1 MEDYVDS
8 YYSYLAVI
16 KGLSK
21 NTLESYIRDCKKF
34 IFYLKKDNVFELS
47 KIKHSHI
54 LDFLTELKY
63 KKSKPRTIA
72 RYIVS
77 IKQFFKYL
85 LIEKIITE
93 DPTINIRTPKLSVS
107 LPDILSLQEIEQLLE
122 SPDDSTN
129 IGQRDST
136 MLEVLYGTGIRVSEL
151 INLELNG
158 LNFDLGYI
166 MVMGKGSKERIVPL
180 GSIALRKVKSYIE
193 YGRNALLKD
202 KSPDYLFLNRNG
214 KMMTR
219 QGFWK
224 NLRQY
229 VIKSGINKTV
239 TPHTIRHTF
248 ATHLLERGA
257 DLRTIQ
263 ILLGHSDISSTHDQQ
278 NVAGTL
284 RPDAI
289 PKGHA
294 GQVAVAELKR
304 ELGAGGHEEQAIHVE
319 ALQLAEDG
327 VKAAT
332 GLLEHRLPVLG
343 ILGNPKRRHAR
354 QWRPVPEHH
363 ALEPIDGHSDVA
375 EARGLDLE
383 VLPVPV
389 ATQELPL
396 QLVAS
401 HQVDR
406 HPGLHLGGL
415 AGQPQDLADRQPL
428 LLT

>member
-202 KSPDYLFLNRNG
+202 KSSDYLFLNRNG
-214 KMMTR
+214 KRMTR

-263 ILLGHSDISSTHDQQ
+263 ILLGHSDISSTQIYTHID
-278 NVAGTL
+278 VKRL
-284 RPDAI
+284 KDI
-289 PKGHA
+289 HA
-294 GQVAVAELKR
+294 K
-304 ELGAGGHEEQAIHVE
+304 
-319 ALQLAEDG
+319 
-327 VKAAT
+327 
-332 GLLEHRLPVLG
+332 
-343 ILGNPKRRHAR
+343 
-354 QWRPVPEHH
+354 HH
-363 ALEPIDGHSDVA
+363 PRA
-375 EARGLDLE
+375 
-383 VLPVPV
+383 
-389 ATQELPL
+389 
-396 QLVAS
+396 
-401 HQVDR
+401 
-406 HPGLHLGGL
+406 
-415 AGQPQDLADRQPL
+415 
-428 LLT
+428 

>member
-34 IFYLKKDNVFELS
+34 ILYLKKDNVFELS

-107 LPDILSLQEIEQLLE
+107 LPDILSLQEIEELLE

-151 INLELNG
+151 INLQLNG

-202 KSPDYLFLNRNG
+202 KISDYLFLNRNG
-214 KMMTR
+214 KRMTR

-263 ILLGHSDISSTHDQQ
+263 ILLGHSDISSTQIYTHID
-278 NVAGTL
+278 VKRL
-284 RPDAI
+284 KDI
-289 PKGHA
+289 HA
-294 GQVAVAELKR
+294 K
-304 ELGAGGHEEQAIHVE
+304 
-319 ALQLAEDG
+319 
-327 VKAAT
+327 
-332 GLLEHRLPVLG
+332 
-343 ILGNPKRRHAR
+343 
-354 QWRPVPEHH
+354 HH
-363 ALEPIDGHSDVA
+363 PRA
-375 EARGLDLE
+375 
-383 VLPVPV
+383 
-389 ATQELPL
+389 
-396 QLVAS
+396 
-401 HQVDR
+401 
-406 HPGLHLGGL
+406 
-415 AGQPQDLADRQPL
+415 
-428 LLT
+428 

>member
-54 LDFLTELKY
+54 LDFLTQLKY

-202 KSPDYLFLNRNG
+202 KSSDYLFLNRNG
-214 KMMTR
+214 KRMTR

-263 ILLGHSDISSTHDQQ
+263 ILLGHSDISSTQIYTHID
-278 NVAGTL
+278 VKRL
-284 RPDAI
+284 KDI
-289 PKGHA
+289 HA
-294 GQVAVAELKR
+294 K
-304 ELGAGGHEEQAIHVE
+304 
-319 ALQLAEDG
+319 
-327 VKAAT
+327 
-332 GLLEHRLPVLG
+332 
-343 ILGNPKRRHAR
+343 
-354 QWRPVPEHH
+354 HH
-363 ALEPIDGHSDVA
+363 PRA
-375 EARGLDLE
+375 
-383 VLPVPV
+383 
-389 ATQELPL
+389 
-396 QLVAS
+396 
-401 HQVDR
+401 
-406 HPGLHLGGL
+406 
-415 AGQPQDLADRQPL
+415 
-428 LLT
+428 

>member
-34 IFYLKKDNVFELS
+34 ILYLKKDNIFELS

-54 LDFLTELKY
+54 LDFLTVLKY
-63 KKSKPRTIA
+63 KKSKPSTIA

-93 DPTINIRTPKLSVS
+93 DPTINIRTPKLNVS
-107 LPDILSLQEIEQLLE
+107 LPDILSLQEIVELLE

-202 KSPDYLFLNRNG
+202 KSSDYLFLNRNG
-214 KMMTR
+214 NRMTR

-229 VIKSGINKTV
+229 AIKSGINKTV

-263 ILLGHSDISSTHDQQ
+263 ILLGHSDISSTQIYTHIDIKR
-278 NVAGTL
+278 L
-284 RPDAI
+284 KDI
-289 PKGHA
+289 HA
-294 GQVAVAELKR
+294 K
-304 ELGAGGHEEQAIHVE
+304 
-319 ALQLAEDG
+319 
-327 VKAAT
+327 
-332 GLLEHRLPVLG
+332 
-343 ILGNPKRRHAR
+343 
-354 QWRPVPEHH
+354 HH
-363 ALEPIDGHSDVA
+363 PRA
-375 EARGLDLE
+375 
-383 VLPVPV
+383 
-389 ATQELPL
+389 
-396 QLVAS
+396 
-401 HQVDR
+401 
-406 HPGLHLGGL
+406 
-415 AGQPQDLADRQPL
+415 
-428 LLT
+428 

>member
-54 LDFLTELKY
+54 LDFLTQLKY

-77 IKQFFKYL
+77 IKQFFRYL

-202 KSPDYLFLNRNG
+202 KSSDYLFLNRNG
-214 KMMTR
+214 KRMTR

-263 ILLGHSDISSTHDQQ
+263 ILLGHSDISSTQIYTHID
-278 NVAGTL
+278 VKRL
-284 RPDAI
+284 KDI
-289 PKGHA
+289 HA
-294 GQVAVAELKR
+294 K
-304 ELGAGGHEEQAIHVE
+304 
-319 ALQLAEDG
+319 
-327 VKAAT
+327 
-332 GLLEHRLPVLG
+332 
-343 ILGNPKRRHAR
+343 
-354 QWRPVPEHH
+354 HH
-363 ALEPIDGHSDVA
+363 PRA
-375 EARGLDLE
+375 
-383 VLPVPV
+383 
-389 ATQELPL
+389 
-396 QLVAS
+396 
-401 HQVDR
+401 
-406 HPGLHLGGL
+406 
-415 AGQPQDLADRQPL
+415 
-428 LLT
+428 

>member
-34 IFYLKKDNVFELS
+34 ILYLKKDNVFELS

-63 KKSKPRTIA
+63 KKLKPRTIA

-107 LPDILSLQEIEQLLE
+107 LPDILSLQEIEELLE

-151 INLELNG
+151 INLKLNS

-180 GSIALRKVKSYIE
+180 GSIALRKVKFYIE
-193 YGRNALLKD
+193 NTRTSLLKS
-202 KSPDYLFLNRNG
+202 KISDYLFLNRNG
-214 KMMTR
+214 KRMTR

-263 ILLGHSDISSTHDQQ
+263 ILLGHSDISSTQIYTHID
-278 NVAGTL
+278 VKRL
-284 RPDAI
+284 KDI
-289 PKGHA
+289 HA
-294 GQVAVAELKR
+294 K
-304 ELGAGGHEEQAIHVE
+304 
-319 ALQLAEDG
+319 
-327 VKAAT
+327 
-332 GLLEHRLPVLG
+332 
-343 ILGNPKRRHAR
+343 
-354 QWRPVPEHH
+354 HH
-363 ALEPIDGHSDVA
+363 PRA
-375 EARGLDLE
+375 
-383 VLPVPV
+383 
-389 ATQELPL
+389 
-396 QLVAS
+396 
-401 HQVDR
+401 
-406 HPGLHLGGL
+406 
-415 AGQPQDLADRQPL
+415 
-428 LLT
+428 

>member
-21 NTLESYIRDCKKF
+21 NTLESYIRACKKF
-34 IFYLKKDNVFELS
+34 ILYLKKDNFFELS

-54 LDFLTELKY
+54 LDFLTVLKY
-63 KKSKPRTIA
+63 KKSKPSTIA

-93 DPTINIRTPKLSVS
+93 DPTINIRTPKLNVS
-107 LPDILSLQEIEQLLE
+107 LPDILSLQEIVELLE

-180 GSIALRKVKSYIE
+180 GSIALQKVKSYIE

-202 KSPDYLFLNRNG
+202 KSSNYLFLNRNG
-214 KMMTR
+214 KRMTR

-263 ILLGHSDISSTHDQQ
+263 ILLGHSDISSTQIYTHIDIKR
-278 NVAGTL
+278 L
-284 RPDAI
+284 KDI
-289 PKGHA
+289 HA
-294 GQVAVAELKR
+294 K
-304 ELGAGGHEEQAIHVE
+304 
-319 ALQLAEDG
+319 
-327 VKAAT
+327 
-332 GLLEHRLPVLG
+332 
-343 ILGNPKRRHAR
+343 
-354 QWRPVPEHH
+354 HH
-363 ALEPIDGHSDVA
+363 PRA
-375 EARGLDLE
+375 
-383 VLPVPV
+383 
-389 ATQELPL
+389 
-396 QLVAS
+396 
-401 HQVDR
+401 
-406 HPGLHLGGL
+406 
-415 AGQPQDLADRQPL
+415 
-428 LLT
+428 

>member
-34 IFYLKKDNVFELS
+34 ILYLKKDNIFELS

-54 LDFLTELKY
+54 LDFLTVLKY
-63 KKSKPRTIA
+63 KKSKPSTIA

-93 DPTINIRTPKLSVS
+93 DPTINIRTPKLNVS
-107 LPDILSLQEIEQLLE
+107 LPDILSLQEIVELLE

-180 GSIALRKVKSYIE
+180 GSIALQKVKSYIE

-202 KSPDYLFLNRNG
+202 KSSNYLFLNRNG
-214 KMMTR
+214 KRMTR

-263 ILLGHSDISSTHDQQ
+263 ILLGHSDISSTQIYTHIDIKR
-278 NVAGTL
+278 L
-284 RPDAI
+284 KDI
-289 PKGHA
+289 HA
-294 GQVAVAELKR
+294 K
-304 ELGAGGHEEQAIHVE
+304 
-319 ALQLAEDG
+319 
-327 VKAAT
+327 
-332 GLLEHRLPVLG
+332 
-343 ILGNPKRRHAR
+343 
-354 QWRPVPEHH
+354 HH
-363 ALEPIDGHSDVA
+363 PRA
-375 EARGLDLE
+375 
-383 VLPVPV
+383 
-389 ATQELPL
+389 
-396 QLVAS
+396 
-401 HQVDR
+401 
-406 HPGLHLGGL
+406 
-415 AGQPQDLADRQPL
+415 
-428 LLT
+428 

>member
-34 IFYLKKDNVFELS
+34 ILYLKKDNVFELS

-202 KSPDYLFLNRNG
+202 KSSDYLFLNRNG
-214 KMMTR
+214 KRMTR

-263 ILLGHSDISSTHDQQ
+263 ILLGHSDISSTQIYTHID
-278 NVAGTL
+278 VKRL
-284 RPDAI
+284 KDI
-289 PKGHA
+289 HA
-294 GQVAVAELKR
+294 K
-304 ELGAGGHEEQAIHVE
+304 
-319 ALQLAEDG
+319 
-327 VKAAT
+327 
-332 GLLEHRLPVLG
+332 
-343 ILGNPKRRHAR
+343 
-354 QWRPVPEHH
+354 HH
-363 ALEPIDGHSDVA
+363 PRA
-375 EARGLDLE
+375 
-383 VLPVPV
+383 
-389 ATQELPL
+389 
-396 QLVAS
+396 
-401 HQVDR
+401 
-406 HPGLHLGGL
+406 
-415 AGQPQDLADRQPL
+415 
-428 LLT
+428 

>member
-202 KSPDYLFLNRNG
+202 KSSDYLFLNRNG
-214 KMMTR
+214 KRMTR

-263 ILLGHSDISSTHDQQ
+263 ILLGHSDISSTQIYTH
-278 NVAGTL
+278 TC
-284 RPDAI
+284 RWMSI
-289 PKGHA
+289 P
-294 GQVAVAELKR
+294 
-304 ELGAGGHEEQAIHVE
+304 
-319 ALQLAEDG
+319 
-327 VKAAT
+327 T
-332 GLLEHRLPVLG
+332 
-343 ILGNPKRRHAR
+343 
-354 QWRPVPEHH
+354 
-363 ALEPIDGHSDVA
+363 S
-375 EARGLDLE
+375 
-383 VLPVPV
+383 
-389 ATQELPL
+389 
-396 QLVAS
+396 
-401 HQVDR
+401 
-406 HPGLHLGGL
+406 PGS
-415 AGQPQDLADRQPL
+415 
-428 LLT
+428 

>member
-34 IFYLKKDNVFELS
+34 ILYLKKDNVFELS

-54 LDFLTELKY
+54 LDFLTELKH

-107 LPDILSLQEIEQLLE
+107 LPDILSLQEIEELLE

-151 INLELNG
+151 INLKLNS

-180 GSIALRKVKSYIE
+180 GSIALRKVKFYIE
-193 YGRNALLKD
+193 NTRTSLLKS
-202 KSPDYLFLNRNG
+202 KISDYLFLNRNG
-214 KMMTR
+214 KRMTR

-263 ILLGHSDISSTHDQQ
+263 ILLGHSDISSTQIYTHID
-278 NVAGTL
+278 VKRL
-284 RPDAI
+284 KDI
-289 PKGHA
+289 HA
-294 GQVAVAELKR
+294 K
-304 ELGAGGHEEQAIHVE
+304 
-319 ALQLAEDG
+319 
-327 VKAAT
+327 
-332 GLLEHRLPVLG
+332 
-343 ILGNPKRRHAR
+343 
-354 QWRPVPEHH
+354 HH
-363 ALEPIDGHSDVA
+363 PRA
-375 EARGLDLE
+375 
-383 VLPVPV
+383 
-389 ATQELPL
+389 
-396 QLVAS
+396 
-401 HQVDR
+401 
-406 HPGLHLGGL
+406 
-415 AGQPQDLADRQPL
+415 
-428 LLT
+428 

>member
-34 IFYLKKDNVFELS
+34 ILYLKKDNVFELS

-107 LPDILSLQEIEQLLE
+107 LPDILSLQEIEELLE

-151 INLELNG
+151 INLKLNS

-180 GSIALRKVKSYIE
+180 GSIALRKVKFYIE
-193 YGRNALLKD
+193 NTRTSLLKS
-202 KSPDYLFLNRNG
+202 KISDYLFLNRNG
-214 KMMTR
+214 KRMTR

-263 ILLGHSDISSTHDQQ
+263 ILLGHSDISSTQIYTHID
-278 NVAGTL
+278 VKRL
-284 RPDAI
+284 KDI
-289 PKGHA
+289 HA
-294 GQVAVAELKR
+294 K
-304 ELGAGGHEEQAIHVE
+304 
-319 ALQLAEDG
+319 
-327 VKAAT
+327 
-332 GLLEHRLPVLG
+332 
-343 ILGNPKRRHAR
+343 
-354 QWRPVPEHH
+354 HH
-363 ALEPIDGHSDVA
+363 PRA
-375 EARGLDLE
+375 
-383 VLPVPV
+383 
-389 ATQELPL
+389 
-396 QLVAS
+396 
-401 HQVDR
+401 
-406 HPGLHLGGL
+406 
-415 AGQPQDLADRQPL
+415 
-428 LLT
+428 

>member
-34 IFYLKKDNVFELS
+34 ILYLKKDNVFELS

-93 DPTINIRTPKLSVS
+93 DPTINIRSPKLSVS

-136 MLEVLYGTGIRVSEL
+136 MLEVLYGTGIRVCEL
-151 INLELNG
+151 VNLQLNG

-180 GSIALRKVKSYIE
+180 GSIALRKVKFYIE
-193 YGRNALLKD
+193 NTRTSLLKS
-202 KSPDYLFLNRNG
+202 KISDYLFLNRNG
-214 KMMTR
+214 KRMTR

-263 ILLGHSDISSTHDQQ
+263 ILLGHSDISSTQIYTHID
-278 NVAGTL
+278 VKRL
-284 RPDAI
+284 KDI
-289 PKGHA
+289 HA
-294 GQVAVAELKR
+294 KQ
-304 ELGAGGHEEQAIHVE
+304 
-319 ALQLAEDG
+319 
-327 VKAAT
+327 
-332 GLLEHRLPVLG
+332 
-343 ILGNPKRRHAR
+343 
-354 QWRPVPEHH
+354 
-363 ALEPIDGHSDVA
+363 HSCA
-375 EARGLDLE
+375 
-383 VLPVPV
+383 
-389 ATQELPL
+389 
-396 QLVAS
+396 
-401 HQVDR
+401 
-406 HPGLHLGGL
+406 
-415 AGQPQDLADRQPL
+415 
-428 LLT
+428 

>member
-34 IFYLKKDNVFELS
+34 ILYLKKDNVFELS

-151 INLELNG
+151 INLQLNG

-180 GSIALRKVKSYIE
+180 GSIALRKIKSYVE

-202 KSPDYLFLNRNG
+202 KSSDYLFLNRNG
-214 KMMTR
+214 KRMTR

-263 ILLGHSDISSTHDQQ
+263 ILLGHSDISSTQIYTHID
-278 NVAGTL
+278 VKRL
-284 RPDAI
+284 KDI
-289 PKGHA
+289 HA
-294 GQVAVAELKR
+294 K
-304 ELGAGGHEEQAIHVE
+304 
-319 ALQLAEDG
+319 
-327 VKAAT
+327 
-332 GLLEHRLPVLG
+332 
-343 ILGNPKRRHAR
+343 
-354 QWRPVPEHH
+354 HH
-363 ALEPIDGHSDVA
+363 PRA
-375 EARGLDLE
+375 
-383 VLPVPV
+383 
-389 ATQELPL
+389 
-396 QLVAS
+396 
-401 HQVDR
+401 
-406 HPGLHLGGL
+406 
-415 AGQPQDLADRQPL
+415 
-428 LLT
+428 

>member
-34 IFYLKKDNVFELS
+34 ILYLKKDNVFELS
-47 KIKHSHI
+47 KIKHFHI

-107 LPDILSLQEIEQLLE
+107 LPDILSLQEIEELLE

-151 INLELNG
+151 INLKLNS

-193 YGRNALLKD
+193 YGRNALLKN
-202 KSPDYLFLNRNG
+202 KSSDYLFLNRNG
-214 KMMTR
+214 KRMTR

-263 ILLGHSDISSTHDQQ
+263 ILLGHSDISSTQIYTHID
-278 NVAGTL
+278 VKRL
-284 RPDAI
+284 KDI
-289 PKGHA
+289 HA
-294 GQVAVAELKR
+294 K
-304 ELGAGGHEEQAIHVE
+304 
-319 ALQLAEDG
+319 
-327 VKAAT
+327 
-332 GLLEHRLPVLG
+332 
-343 ILGNPKRRHAR
+343 
-354 QWRPVPEHH
+354 HH
-363 ALEPIDGHSDVA
+363 PRA
-375 EARGLDLE
+375 
-383 VLPVPV
+383 
-389 ATQELPL
+389 
-396 QLVAS
+396 
-401 HQVDR
+401 
-406 HPGLHLGGL
+406 
-415 AGQPQDLADRQPL
+415 
-428 LLT
+428 